1 MELLTHSLV
10 LAQRGLRNLAR
21 QPWYVALTLVQP
33 MVWLLLYGQL
43 FKRVVELPG
52 FDASSYVTFLAPGV
66 VVMTAMFSGGW
77 NGMGTIVDIDRGV
90 MDRLLVSPVNRMAL
104 VLGRLLSLVAV
115 TVLQS
120 LILLTVALVLGARFA
135 GGIAGVLVLIV
146 SAVLLAAPMAALS
159 NCVALLVRK
168 QESVIAASN
177 FILLPMTFLSPVF
190 MAKSLMPDWI
200 RAVAQIN
207 PVNWSVEAARQALG
221 ANPDWTAV
229 LLRLGLLF
237 GFAAFAAWLATRA
250 FRVYQR
256 SA

>member
-1 MELLTHSLV
+1 M
-10 LAQRGLRNLAR
+10 R

-52 FDASSYVTFLAPGV
+52 FDASSYITFLAPGV

-90 MDRLLVSPVNRMAL
+90 MDRLLVSPVNRVAL

-115 TVLQS
+115 TMLQS
-120 LILLTVALVLGARFA
+120 LILLTVAFALGARFA
-135 GGIAGVLVLIV
+135 GGVLGVLVLVV

-190 MAKSLMPDWI
+190 MAKSLMPGWI
-200 RAVAQIN
+200 RAVAEVN

-221 ANPDWTAV
+221 ADPDWSAV
-229 LLRLGLLF
+229 LLRIALLL

-250 FRVYQR
+250 FGVYQR

>member
-33 MVWLLLYGQL
+33 LVWLLLYGQL

-52 FDASSYVTFLAPGV
+52 FQTTSYMTFLAPGV
-66 VVMTAMFSGGW
+66 IVMTAMFSGGW

-90 MDRLLVSPVNRMAL
+90 MDRLLISPVNRMAL
-104 VLGRLLSLVAV
+104 ILGRLLSLVAV
-115 TVLQS
+115 TVIQS
-120 LILLTVALVLGARFA
+120 VILLTVGFLLGARFA
-135 GGIAGVLVLIV
+135 GGIVGVLVLILC
-146 SAVLLAAPMAALS
+146 AVLLAAPMAALS

-177 FILLPMTFLSPVF
+177 FILLPLTFLSPVF
-190 MAKSLMPDWI
+190 MASDLMPPWI
-200 RAVAQIN
+200 RLVARAN
-207 PVNWSVEAARQALG
+207 PVNWSVQAARSALG
-221 ANPDWTAV
+221 ATPDWGAIG
-229 LLRLGLLF
+229 LRLALLV
-237 GFAAFAAWLATRA
+237 GFACGAAWLATRA

-256 SA
+256 ST